1 MEKIVSDVIKIIK
14 GSKNEI
20 EMEKVLW
27 TFLLN
32 TVIAMIALA
41 FERIN
46 DELFAS
52 LKAEGYKVQRK
63 DARTIQGIL
72 GPLTY
77 ERRLVKKEGEKA
89 FYPLDRHLG
98 FERYRRYTP
107 YLEFC
112 VVKLAARSVY
122 RVVEESIKILSP
134 VIISHQKVAML
145 VRDAGRRYS
154 KYEETML
161 TVDAKPDGELV
172 KPDTLYIEGDGLYI
186 SRVNGKDPS
195 LESKEPE
202 EKPRKKEYNELHRIQ
217 LDVGVEQEGNGKRHR
232 LVDRREFVDTD
243 LAKVQM
249 QLERFLES
257 YYNLQKTIVICN
269 SDNGPGYVRS
279 SFERMA
285 GECGQ
290 FEFFVDP
297 YHVNQKVKTR
307 LSFAPKGLQNDVLR
321 VLRQFLIGRRWMRTS
336 MRQKPL

>member
-1 MEKIVSDVIKIIK
+1 M
-14 GSKNEI
+14 
-20 EMEKVLW
+20 
-27 TFLLN
+27 
-32 TVIAMIALA
+32 
-41 FERIN
+41 
-46 DELFAS
+46 
-52 LKAEGYKVQRK
+52 
-63 DARTIQGIL
+63 
-72 GPLTY
+72 
-77 ERRLVKKEGEKA
+77 
-89 FYPLDRHLG
+89 
-98 FERYRRYTP
+98 
-107 YLEFC
+107 
-112 VVKLAARSVY
+112 
-122 RVVEESIKILSP
+122 EESIKILSP